1 MKYGHIL
8 AAMAAEIW
16 AVDQLKL
23 EAIVGFLALQAAG
36 EKLTAE
42 EIEAKIAPQT
52 ARAIARR
59 EGAVAIIPMQ
69 GVIANRMKLMS
80 DISAPGG
87 VSSELLMQQLRGAI
101 ADDGVKAIV
110 LDCDSPGGNVHGT
123 DEVSALIAANRGGK
137 PIVAQVN
144 ANCASAAYWMCASCD
159 EIVMT
164 PSSEIGSIG
173 VYTIHDDI
181 SAALEK
187 VGIKKTLIG
196 AGKFK
201 AENAPFLPLSE
212 EAQAYTQK
220 RVDSYY
226 AMFVDRVA
234 KGRGVEAERVRN
246 SFGQGRM
253 VGASEAIALGMADR
267 TGTMQDTLAR
277 FGVGSPAEGK
287 GTKSSFAAAREKRAL
302 QL

>member
-1 MKYGHIL
+1 MKYAHIL

-16 AVDQLKL
+16 AVEQVKL
-23 EAIVGFLALQAAG
+23 QTIVGFLAVQASG
-36 EKLTAE
+36 EKFTAD

-52 ARAIARR
+52 AKAIARR

-69 GVIANRMKLMS
+69 GVISNRMNLMGN
-80 DISAPGG
+80 ISGPGG
-87 VSSELLMQQLRGAI
+87 VSSEELASQLRGAI
-101 ADDGVKAIV
+101 ADEGVKAII

-123 DEVSALIAANRGGK
+123 DEVSGLIAANRSGK

-164 PSSEIGSIG
+164 PSAEIGSIG

-201 AENAPFLPLSE
+201 GENAPFRPLSE
-212 EAQAYTQK
+212 DALAYTQQ
-220 RVDSYY
+220 RVDAYY
-226 AMFVDRVA
+226 GMFVDRVA
-234 KGRGVEAERVRN
+234 AGRGVDADAVRN
-246 SFGQGRM
+246 GFGQGRM
-253 VGASEAIALGMADR
+253 VGAAEAVRIGMADR
-267 TGTMQDTLAR
+267 IGTMQDTLAR
-277 FGVGSPAEGK
+277 FGIGASPAGSGVK
-287 GTKSSFAAAREKRAL
+287 SFATQREKRAL

>member
-16 AVDQLKL
+16 AVDQVKL
-23 EAIVGFLALQAAG
+23 QAIVGFLALQASG
-36 EKLTAE
+36 EKFTAE

-52 ARAIARR
+52 AKAIARR

-69 GVIANRMKLMS
+69 GVISNRMALMS

-87 VSSELLMQQLRGAI
+87 VSSELLMSQLRAAI
-101 ADDGVKAIV
+101 ADEGVKAIV

-164 PSSEIGSIG
+164 GSAEIGSIG

-201 AENAPFLPLSE
+201 GENAPFQPLSE

-220 RVDSYY
+220 RVDAYY
-226 AMFVDRVA
+226 SMFIERVA
-234 KGRGVEAERVRN
+234 AGRGTDADAVRN
-246 SFGQGRM
+246 GFGQGRM
-253 VGASEAIALGMADR
+253 VGATDAVRMRMADR
-267 TGTMQDTLAR
+267 IGTMQDTLAR
-277 FGVGSPAEGK
+277 FGVGAPSRSK
-287 GTKSSFAAAREKRAL
+287 GAKAFATEREKRAL

>member
-1 MKYGHIL
+1 MRYAHIL
-8 AAMAAEIW
+8 AALAAEIW

-36 EKLTAE
+36 EKFTSD

-52 ARAIARR
+52 AKAIARR

-69 GVIANRMKLMS
+69 GVIANRMRLMS
-80 DISAPGG
+80 DISSPGG
-87 VSSELLMQQLRGAI
+87 ASAELLMQQLRGAI
-101 ADDGVKAIV
+101 ADEGVKAIV

-123 DEVSALIAANRGGK
+123 DEVSGLIAANRGGK

-173 VYTIHDDI
+173 VYTVHDDI

-187 VGIKKTLIG
+187 VGVRKTLIG

-212 EAQAYTQK
+212 DALAYTQK

-226 AMFVDRVA
+226 GMFVDRVA
-234 KGRGVEAERVRN
+234 KGRGVDVDAVRN
-246 SFGQGRM
+246 GFGQGRM
-253 VGASEAIALGMADR
+253 VGAAEALTMRMVDR
-267 TGTMQDTLAR
+267 IGTMQDTLAR
-277 FGVGSPAEGK
+277 FGVNTTPSGGGSKA
-287 GTKSSFAAAREKRAL
+287 FATAREKRAL